1 MPSGDFSYGL
11 KIAPSYQDFWDFP
24 CIFQD
29 FYYGLPCH
37 CLSPALPL
45 WQGHQKSQS
54 AIGALCAKMRDPS
67 VR

>member
-1 MPSGDFSYGL
+1 MLSGDFYYGL
-11 KIAPSYQDFWDFP
+11 PYQDFWDFP

-29 FYYGLPCH
+29 FYYGPSCH
-37 CLSPALPL
+37 CHFGNSQPLPF

-54 AIGALCAKMRDPS
+54 AIGALCAKMRAPS